1 MTQSVLIHGQAKAT
15 VLNGALGWP
24 GSSLPNVNTSALPQK
39 KSVIARG
46 GSGSRAAYNKKSGS
60 IS

>member
-15 VLNGALGWP
+15 VLNGALGWS
-24 GSSLPNVNTSALPQK
+24 GSPFPNVNTPTLPQK
-39 KSVIARG
+39 KPAVARG
-46 GSGSRAAYNKKSGS
+46 GMGSRAADNKKSGS